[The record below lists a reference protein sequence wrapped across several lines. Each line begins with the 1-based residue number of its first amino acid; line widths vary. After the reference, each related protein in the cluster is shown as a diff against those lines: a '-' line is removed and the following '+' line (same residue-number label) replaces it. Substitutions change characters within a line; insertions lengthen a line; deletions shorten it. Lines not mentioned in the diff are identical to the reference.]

1 MIRFQEALE
10 NAIQLVKEHY
20 DDLGGGQIVIV
31 RDLYGRIRI
40 ALPTDETNDDL
51 AVLFA
56 QAL

>member
-10 NAIQLVKEHY
+10 NAIQLVKQHY

-40 ALPTDETNDDL
+40 TLPIEAPTDESTQKNITI
-51 AVLFA
+51 
-56 QAL
+56 